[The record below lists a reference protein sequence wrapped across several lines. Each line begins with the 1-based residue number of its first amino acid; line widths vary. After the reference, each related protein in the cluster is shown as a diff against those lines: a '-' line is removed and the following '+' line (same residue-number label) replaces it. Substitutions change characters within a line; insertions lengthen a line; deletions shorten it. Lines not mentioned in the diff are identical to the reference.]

1 MEDDKVKVGFTSS
14 QDLEGDRVTLK
25 VIFTYNGR
33 LCKIGYKL
41 GSSAPLR
48 RIVTKVGQ
56 GRVV

>member
-1 MEDDKVKVGFTSS
+1 MEDDKVKAGFTSS
-14 QDLEGDRVTLK
+14 QDLEGDRMTVK
-25 VIFTYNGR
+25 VIFTCNGQM
-33 LCKIGYKL
+33 CKIGYKL